1 MEGILKSKAAAA
13 RALALDPDLAEAH
26 SAVGTL
32 AFMFEWDW
40 EHAEAS
46 LKRAIALDPAF
57 TWAYHMYANLLTQ
70 EGRFDEAIE
79 QMRRAQRLDPAST
92 SPTIIDLGFVHALKG
107 ELEQAAEAWQEA
119 LELAPD
125 DYRIH
130 RNLGIYACRTGDFAK
145 GLEWLERATTVAHDE
160 ELLLADI
167 GHCQALAGQRELAE
181 AALAKLEQAAERMY
195 VDPVHFALVY
205 VGLGDTEHALEL
217 LERAYENQAAHL
229 TDVPVDPRYESL
241 GSNPRYEAI
250 VNGIGLGHLLPPPR
264 G

>member
-1 MEGILKSKAAAA
+1 
-13 RALALDPDLAEAH
+13 
-26 SAVGTL
+26 
-32 AFMFEWDW
+32 MFEWDW
-40 EHAEAS
+40 ERAEAS
-46 LKRAIALDPAF
+46 LQRAIALDPAF
-57 TWAYHMYANLLTQ
+57 TWAYHMYAVLLTQ
-70 EGRFDEAIE
+70 AGRFDEAIE
-79 QMRRAQRLDPAST
+79 QMRKAKRLDPAST
-92 SPTIIDLGFVHALKG
+92 SPTTIDLGFVYSLKG
-107 ELEQAAEAWQEA
+107 ELERAAEAWQES

-125 DYRIH
+125 DFRIH
-130 RNLGIYACRTGDFAK
+130 RHLGNYACRTGDFAK

-167 GHCQALAGQRELAE
+167 GHCRALAGQREQAE

-205 VGLGDTEHALEL
+205 VGLGESDRALAL
-217 LERAYENQAAHL
+217 LERAYQNQAAHL

-241 GSNPRYEAI
+241 RSKPRYEAI